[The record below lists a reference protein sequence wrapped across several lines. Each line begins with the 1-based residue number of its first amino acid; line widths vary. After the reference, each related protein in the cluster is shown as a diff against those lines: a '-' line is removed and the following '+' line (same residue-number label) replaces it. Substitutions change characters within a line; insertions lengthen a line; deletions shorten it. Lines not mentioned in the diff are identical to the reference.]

1 MSSSAY
7 PFFTHVATPTGRSP
21 QMQARIEDLASK
33 IFTPYQL
40 QKLRTFIPDIKFTAE
55 EAKLYEYNIIDTDV
69 DFKKK
74 LREFVACA
82 YVYDILANTMRDIN
96 ERVANAT
103 REGVLDTSRKELGK
117 IVNSLRGFV
126 ALAKDN
132 MDYNFMKDGAWE
144 KHGSTTPLEGDDRN
158 YAVYMNRIPLN
169 VLEKIK
175 RRLDPVPE
183 KFSTKEETQ
192 KNKMISVLA
201 PGLQAHG
208 QPRYI
213 QVFKLDTDFLPQYNK
228 KLGGSEASDDCQV
241 SRLIPLLSRSIITVG
256 NFAKKH
262 VERFVDL
269 GVVGWA
275 DPATKTALPDLN
287 SGFTNLLAPFIKRDL
302 LAFNRMRSAILNQ
315 IDSWWRNHGA
325 LAMVDGGVA
334 DAPWKSMARMM
345 NADYRV
351 SGLPQP
357 SCPPGYGSL
366 FFNKDPSNPDAKI
379 VDPYIVAADG
389 SLVENPNARYG
400 PYCQRNKNGSD
411 ILSGVTNAMSSAGA
425 SNLPN
430 FHVANAY
437 RKKRRSHTAKSKRK
451 SRTTRTCGRNAFVGL
466 L

>member
-1 MSSSAY
+1 MKGKLVDASAKIS
-7 PFFTHVATPTGRSP
+7 TDATKGT
-21 QMQARIEDLASK
+21 
-33 IFTPYQL
+33 
-40 QKLRTFIPDIKFTAE
+40 
-55 EAKLYEYNIIDTDV
+55 NID
-69 DFKKK
+69 
-74 LREFVACA
+74 
-82 YVYDILANTMRDIN
+82 
-96 ERVANAT
+96 
-103 REGVLDTSRKELGK
+103 
-117 IVNSLRGFV
+117 
-126 ALAKDN
+126 
-132 MDYNFMKDGAWE
+132 
-144 KHGSTTPLEGDDRN
+144 
-158 YAVYMNRIPLN
+158 
-169 VLEKIK
+169 
-175 RRLDPVPE
+175 
-183 KFSTKEETQ
+183 
-192 KNKMISVLA
+192 VLA

-208 QPRYI
+208 QPRKI
-213 QVFKLDTDFLPQYNK
+213 EVFKLTKDFLPQYN
-228 KLGGSEASDDCQV
+228 LAIGSADVSDDCQI
-241 SRLIPLLSRSIITVG
+241 SKLIPHLSKPVIYASA
-256 NFAKKH
+256 FAKKH
-262 VERFVDL
+262 IERFADL
-269 GVVGWA
+269 GVVKWRNAAKKDALSDIAA
-275 DPATKTALPDLN
+275 DKKFP
-287 SGFTNLLAPFIKRDL
+287 NLIAPFIKRDL

-325 LAMVDGGVA
+325 LAMVDGGDK
-334 DAPWKSMARMM
+334 DAPWKSMANMM

-366 FFNKDPSNPDAKI
+366 FFNKDPSDPTAKI

>member
-1 MSSSAY
+1 MSGSAY

-21 QMQARIEDLASK
+21 QMQARVEDLASK

-40 QKLRTFIPDIKFTAE
+40 QKLRTYIPDIKFTAE
-55 EAKLYEYNIIDTDV
+55 EAKLYEHNIIDTDV

-74 LREFVACA
+74 LREFVASV
-82 YVYDILANTMRDIN
+82 YVYDILANAMRDIN

-103 REGVLDTSRKELGK
+103 REGVLDTSRKDLGK

-132 MDYNFMKDGAWE
+132 MDYSFRRG
-144 KHGSTTPLEGDDRN
+144 GSWVKRGYTAPLVGEDRN
-158 YAVYMNRIPLN
+158 YAVYLNRIPLN
-169 VLEKIK
+169 VLEQIK
-175 RRLDPVPE
+175 KLLPSSAF
-183 KFSTKEETQ
+183 FSTKVPDDKTGL
-192 KNKMISVLA
+192 ISVLA

-213 QVFKLDTDFLPQYNK
+213 QVFAIGESFIPSYNK
-228 KLGGSEASDDCQV
+228 KLDDISISDDSQI
-241 SRLIPLLSRSIITVG
+241 SKLIPHLSKPEIDASA
-256 NFAKKH
+256 FARKH
-262 VERFVDL
+262 IDRFVDL
-269 GVVGWA
+269 GVVAWK
-275 DPATKTALPDLN
+275 DATKKDALSDTSKPFLN
-287 SGFTNLLAPFIKRDL
+287 PIAPFIKRDL

-366 FFNKDPSNPDAKI
+366 FFNKDPSDPSAKI

-389 SLVENPNARYG
+389 SLVENPNAKYG